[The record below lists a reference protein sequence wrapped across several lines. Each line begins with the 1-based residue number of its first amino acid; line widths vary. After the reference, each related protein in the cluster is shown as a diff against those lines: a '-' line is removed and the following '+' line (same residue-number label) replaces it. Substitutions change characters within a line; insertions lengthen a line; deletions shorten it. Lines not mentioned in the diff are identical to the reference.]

1 MKTITLNL
9 ENLQK
14 SLEQLSKGCDED
26 KPMYDMKEKEK
37 KKKEEEE
44 AKAKEMEK
52 ADMKKSLPSES
63 EVVDVTEAFSSLRK
77 SILDSVEENK
87 NVLLAMNEVN
97 NNKHLSLT
105 KSLSEMG
112 PLLKSLVGE
121 LSELRKEVDLLKG
134 QPASSPQAHL
144 HAPTETHNYPMAS
157 DFQKSLISPYT
168 QTTSN
173 VSAKDFLDALIT
185 GVEQKQLGAEE
196 VTGFELALQNH
207 GPEQAF
213 KSVSQRAQSFVKSVL
228 HSNVN
233 K

>member
-26 KPMYDMKEKEK
+26 NSMYDLKEK
-37 KKKEEEE
+37 KKKEDDDEKLKE
-44 AKAKEMEK
+44 KEMDK
-52 ADMKKSLPSES
+52 ADMKKSLPAES
-63 EVVDVTEAFSSLRK
+63 DVVDVTEAFTNLRK

-87 NVLLAMNEVN
+87 TVLLAMNEVN
-97 NNKHLSLT
+97 NHKHLSLA
-105 KSLSEMG
+105 KSMNEMS

-134 QPASSPQAHL
+134 QPASAPQAHL
-144 HAPTETHNYPMAS
+144 HAPTETHNYPLAS

-173 VSAKDFLDALIT
+173 VNAKDFLDALIT
-185 GVEQKQLGAEE
+185 GVEKKQLGAEE
-196 VTGFELALQNH
+196 VTGFEMALQKF

-228 HSNVN
+228 NSNVN